1 MRRVARILKWLLVGL
16 LCLLVV
22 AQFFRP
28 AKTNP
33 AVDQSM
39 TLDAHTQMSPQVA
52 AILDRS
58 CRDCH
63 SNNTRWPWYSH
74 VAPMSWFV
82 IDHVNHGRSHLN
94 LSEWGR
100 YDHTEA
106 GNQLRNMCKE
116 VRAGVM
122 PLDSYLLIHRNAKLS
137 EQDVRLLCDWTNLA
151 RGRKS
156 SP

>member
-1 MRRVARILKWLLVGL
+1 VKKVLKWSAVGL

-39 TLDAHTQMSPQVA
+39 TLDAHTQLSPEVA

-63 SNNTRWPWYSH
+63 SNKTRWPWYSH

-100 YDHTEA
+100 YDNTEA
-106 GNQLRNMCKE
+106 ANQLRNMCRE

-122 PLDSYLLIHRNAKLS
+122 PLNSYLLIHRNAKLS
-137 EQDVRLLCDWTNLA
+137 EEDVKLICDWTNLE
-151 RGRKS
+151 RERMS
-156 SP
+156 SD

>member
-1 MRRVARILKWLLVGL
+1 MARILKWLLVGL

-33 AVDQSM
+33 AVDQAM

-63 SNNTRWPWYSH
+63 SNKTRWPWYSH

-100 YDHTEA
+100 YDNSEA

-122 PLDSYLLIHRNAKLS
+122 PLDSYLLIHRNAQLS
-137 EQDVRLLCDWTNLA
+137 EQDVKLLCDWTNLE